1 MKAIMSQDRREMTEE
16 EGSVSGRSGSS
27 RLRKCNVAMLMA
39 SVVLL
44 MVLCGLLLN
53 RIYSLNEMVDHL
65 TAQAEKMGQVIEGQ
79 RSQLAQMELMEEKIE
94 ELLAYK
100 EAYEAG
106 RPGNKDVLPGDR
118 EDIEEPEV
126 TAAHKVYLT
135 FDDGPSIYTQ
145 DILDILEEYGVK
157 ATFFI
162 LGKENESARE
172 AMKRIVADGHT
183 LAMHSYTHKYA
194 DIYASV
200 ENFAEDFAKI
210 QNYIYD
216 VTGVTS
222 TVYRFPGGSS
232 NSVSPTDMSVFA
244 EYLEEQD
251 VRYFD
256 WNISSGDGGKYIF
269 PVETLLEN
277 CTSKIS
283 SYETCVILMHDS
295 AGKKTTVEAL
305 PQIIETILAMEDT
318 VILPI
323 TDSTEP
329 IQHRKWQTDKSG
341 QTDRAGQ
348 SGGAGNSGQAGR

>member
-1 MKAIMSQDRREMTEE
+1 MSEDGKDRTEE
-16 EGSVSGRSGSS
+16 EGSAAGRKGSA

-44 MVLCGLLLN
+44 MMLCGLLLS
-53 RIYSLNEMVDHL
+53 RIYSLNETVDSL
-65 TAQAEKMGQVIEGQ
+65 TAQAQKMGQVIEGQ
-79 RSQLAQMELMEEKIE
+79 RVQLAEMKLLEEKIE

-106 RPGNKDVLPGDR
+106 RPGNKDVRPGEE
-118 EDIEEPEV
+118 EDGEPEIK
-126 TAAHKVYLT
+126 AAHKVYLT

-145 DILDILEEYGVK
+145 DILDILDEYGVK
-157 ATFFI
+157 ATFFV
-162 LGKENESARE
+162 LGKENDSARE
-172 AMKRIVADGHT
+172 AMKRIVEDGHT

-244 EYLEEQD
+244 EYLEEQG

-256 WNISSGDGGKYIF
+256 WNISSGDGGSYVF

-283 SYETCVILMHDS
+283 AYETSVILMHDS

-305 PQIIETILAMEDT
+305 PEIIETILDMEDT
-318 VILPI
+318 AILPI
-323 TDSTEP
+323 TDSTEL
-329 IQHRKWQTDKSG
+329 IQHRKWQEDKADKADQTDKTGRS
-341 QTDRAGQ
+341 GQ
-348 SGGAGNSGQAGR
+348 SGR

>member
-1 MKAIMSQDRREMTEE
+1 MSQDGEERTEE
-16 EGSVSGRSGSS
+16 EGGASGRKGSA

-53 RIYSLNEMVDHL
+53 RIYNLNETVDSL
-65 TAQAEKMGQVIEGQ
+65 TAQAERMGQVIEGQ
-79 RSQLAQMELMEEKIE
+79 RAQLAQMELLEEKME

-100 EAYEAG
+100 EAYESG
-106 RPGNKDVLPGDR
+106 RPGNKDVKPGSQ
-118 EDIEEPEV
+118 EDEEPEV

-145 DILDILEEYGVK
+145 EILDILDEYNVK

-162 LGKENESARE
+162 LGKENESAKE

-183 LAMHSYTHKYA
+183 LAMHSYTNKYA

-216 VTGVTS
+216 VTGVAS

-244 EYLEEQD
+244 EYLEEQG

-256 WNISSGDGGKYIF
+256 WNISSGDGGKYVF

-283 SYETCVILMHDS
+283 SYDTSVILMHDS
-295 AGKKTTVEAL
+295 AGKRTTVDAL
-305 PQIIETILAMEDT
+305 PEIIETILGMEDT
-318 VILPI
+318 AILPI
-323 TDSTEP
+323 TDSTELV
-329 IQHRKWQTDKSG
+329 QHRKWQEDKDDKSDKAG
-341 QTDRAGQ
+341 QTD
-348 SGGAGNSGQAGR
+348 GAGSMGRTGR